1 MACLGSAPNLLE
13 EKQEMGNLNSKT
25 VMCNEQ
31 NNGRESKNTGKAKQE
46 VKKEMKWERIRK
58 TEKKKKSGEISN
70 QKKQ

>member
-1 MACLGSAPNLLE
+1 MACLGSAPNLIE

-46 VKKEMKWERIRK
+46 VKKEMK
-58 TEKKKKSGEISN
+58 
-70 QKKQ
+70 

>member
-58 TEKKKKSGEISN
+58 AEKKKSGEISN